1 MIRARFYIKKSDCDN
16 DYRPVKWP
24 IKYPYWCSAE
34 SDNSFVLVAYAED
47 EDSIKELWP
56 EAYDINVLEK
66 DTEIRFTLRFPKPE
80 WYELY
85 ERELEECDRFIWV
98 TDACL
103 RNGIIRKVKAKIE
116 EYGGLLLADIPD
128 RFTPYEIGMD
138 AFESKEEALKHA
150 EERRAHLIEFI
161 KKKLNAMINYA
172 AKVRKAYLIN
182 NFDKIL
188 NSLNTL
194 HLTVET
200 MTLFVNDQA
209 YNYILKLKEII
220 KTSPMYKHNIKRLL
234 NDMDKEIKRYNA
246 SIYYINKERSE
257 VIADIT
263 QAMED
268 CLMPYIDDLAGAI
281 RAAVWSRGV
290 SEERTEAAVLSL
302 IVSSLAT
309 TSGRLI
315 SGGYQIMKEMGGGWG
330 GNPFTFMSIDKIRH
344 LSTSLSDAIT
354 GGEIALEEKE
364 ANDITKAMDVFI
376 EKMSDSDIV
385 DKVISILEEAE
396 SKNKE
401 ERS

>member
-1 MIRARFYIKKSDCDN
+1 MDDN
-16 DYRPVKWP
+16 TKN
-24 IKYPYWCSAE
+24 ILYPKGSIFRILKDDIISAE
-34 SDNSFVLVAYAED
+34 FKVAKGAIAEAVSDIEVNDKYAEVCCNG
-47 EDSIKELWP
+47 ETFVIET
-56 EAYDINVLEK
+56 DIM
-66 DTEIRFTLRFPKPE
+66 
-80 WYELY
+80 
-85 ERELEECDRFIWV
+85 
-98 TDACL
+98 
-103 RNGIIRKVKAKIE
+103 GIILTKDPIENKSVKNDIIDDKLRWDLLPMEEIEDIVRVYHAGAK
-116 EYGGLLLADIPD
+116 
-128 RFTPYEIGMD
+128 R
-138 AFESKEEALKHA
+138 
-150 EERRAHLIEFI
+150 
-161 KKKLNAMINYA
+161 LNLMNKMNNFNNINYA
-172 AKVRKAYLIN
+172 AKTRRAYLIN

-194 HLTVET
+194 HSTVET

-209 YNYILKLKEII
+209 YNYILKLKEVI
-220 KTSPMYKHNIKRLL
+220 KGGPMYKHNIKRLL

-281 RAAVWSRGV
+281 RAAVWSKGV

-302 IVSSLAT
+302 IVSSLAM

-385 DKVISILEEAE
+385 DKVINILEEAE

-401 ERS
+401 EQS

>member
-1 MIRARFYIKKSDCDN
+1 MIKARFYIRKDDCNN

-24 IKYPYWCSAE
+24 IKYPYWCSGE
-34 SDNSFVLVAYAED
+34 SDDSFILVAYAED
-47 EDSIKELWP
+47 EDNIKELWP

-66 DTEIRFTLRFPKPE
+66 DTEVKFTLRFPKPK
-80 WYELY
+80 WYELQE
-85 ERELEECDRFIWV
+85 ERSEEYDKLYGKFVWV
-98 TDACL
+98 TDMCL
-103 RNGIIRKVKAKIE
+103 KDGKIRKVKA
-116 EYGGLLLADIPD
+116 
-128 RFTPYEIGMD
+128 
-138 AFESKEEALKHA
+138 
-150 EERRAHLIEFI
+150 
-161 KKKLNAMINYA
+161 
-172 AKVRKAYLIN
+172 RKAYLIN

-194 HLTVET
+194 HSTVET

-209 YNYILKLKEII
+209 YNYILKLKEVI

-234 NDMDKEIKRYNA
+234 NDMDKEIKKYNA

-268 CLMPYIDDLAGAI
+268 YLMPYIDNLAGAI
-281 RAAVWSRGV
+281 RAAVWSKGV

-315 SGGYQIMKEMGGGWG
+315 SGGYQIMKEMGGGQG

-364 ANDITKAMDVFI
+364 ANDITKAMDIFI

-401 ERS
+401 E

>member
-1 MIRARFYIKKSDCDN
+1 
-16 DYRPVKWP
+16 
-24 IKYPYWCSAE
+24 
-34 SDNSFVLVAYAED
+34 
-47 EDSIKELWP
+47 
-56 EAYDINVLEK
+56 
-66 DTEIRFTLRFPKPE
+66 
-80 WYELY
+80 
-85 ERELEECDRFIWV
+85 
-98 TDACL
+98 
-103 RNGIIRKVKAKIE
+103 
-116 EYGGLLLADIPD
+116 
-128 RFTPYEIGMD
+128 
-138 AFESKEEALKHA
+138 
-150 EERRAHLIEFI
+150 
-161 KKKLNAMINYA
+161 MINYA
-172 AKVRKAYLIN
+172 AKARKTYLIN

-194 HLTVET
+194 HSTVET

-209 YNYILKLKEII
+209 YNYILKLKEVI

-263 QAMED
+263 QVMED

-281 RAAVWSRGV
+281 RAAVWSKGV

-315 SGGYQIMKEMGGGWG
+315 SGGYQIMKEMGGGQG

-344 LSTSLSDAIT
+344 LSTLLSELSDAIT

-385 DKVISILEEAE
+385 DKVISIIEEAE

>member
-1 MIRARFYIKKSDCDN
+1 
-16 DYRPVKWP
+16 
-24 IKYPYWCSAE
+24 
-34 SDNSFVLVAYAED
+34 
-47 EDSIKELWP
+47 
-56 EAYDINVLEK
+56 
-66 DTEIRFTLRFPKPE
+66 
-80 WYELY
+80 
-85 ERELEECDRFIWV
+85 
-98 TDACL
+98 
-103 RNGIIRKVKAKIE
+103 
-116 EYGGLLLADIPD
+116 
-128 RFTPYEIGMD
+128 
-138 AFESKEEALKHA
+138 
-150 EERRAHLIEFI
+150 
-161 KKKLNAMINYA
+161 MINYA
-172 AKVRKAYLIN
+172 AKARKAYLIN

-194 HLTVET
+194 HSTVET

-209 YNYILKLKEII
+209 YNYILKLKEVI

-281 RAAVWSRGV
+281 RAAVWSKGV

-302 IVSSLAT
+302 IVSSLAM

-376 EKMSDSDIV
+376 EKISDSDIV

-396 SKNKE
+396 SKKQGGEIVNYLDGYVE
-401 ERS
+401 EILSEPYYDDYGSGIFRWWVKVSYICEGVGAVTILMFDTREEAEAVKPGYKFLC

>member
-1 MIRARFYIKKSDCDN
+1 
-16 DYRPVKWP
+16 
-24 IKYPYWCSAE
+24 
-34 SDNSFVLVAYAED
+34 
-47 EDSIKELWP
+47 
-56 EAYDINVLEK
+56 
-66 DTEIRFTLRFPKPE
+66 
-80 WYELY
+80 
-85 ERELEECDRFIWV
+85 
-98 TDACL
+98 
-103 RNGIIRKVKAKIE
+103 
-116 EYGGLLLADIPD
+116 
-128 RFTPYEIGMD
+128 
-138 AFESKEEALKHA
+138 
-150 EERRAHLIEFI
+150 
-161 KKKLNAMINYA
+161 MINYA
-172 AKVRKAYLIN
+172 AKARKAYLIN

-194 HLTVET
+194 HSTVET

-209 YNYILKLKEII
+209 YNYILKLKGVV
-220 KTSPMYKHNIKRLL
+220 KGGPMYRHNVKRFL
-234 NDMDKEIKRYNA
+234 NEMDKEIKRYNA

-281 RAAVWSRGV
+281 RAAVWSKGL
-290 SEERTEAAVLSL
+290 SEERTEVAVLSL

-364 ANDITKAMDVFI
+364 ANDIIKAMDVFI
-376 EKMSDSDIV
+376 EKMSDSYIV

-401 ERS
+401 EVS

>member
-1 MIRARFYIKKSDCDN
+1 
-16 DYRPVKWP
+16 
-24 IKYPYWCSAE
+24 
-34 SDNSFVLVAYAED
+34 
-47 EDSIKELWP
+47 
-56 EAYDINVLEK
+56 
-66 DTEIRFTLRFPKPE
+66 
-80 WYELY
+80 
-85 ERELEECDRFIWV
+85 
-98 TDACL
+98 
-103 RNGIIRKVKAKIE
+103 
-116 EYGGLLLADIPD
+116 
-128 RFTPYEIGMD
+128 
-138 AFESKEEALKHA
+138 
-150 EERRAHLIEFI
+150 
-161 KKKLNAMINYA
+161 MINYA
-172 AKVRKAYLIN
+172 AKARKAYLIN

-194 HLTVET
+194 HSTVET

-209 YNYILKLKEII
+209 YNYILKLKEVI

-281 RAAVWSRGV
+281 RAAVWSKGV

-315 SGGYQIMKEMGGGWG
+315 SGGYQIMKEMGGGQG

-344 LSTSLSDAIT
+344 LSTSLSDTIT
-354 GGEIALEEKE
+354 GGEIAFEEKE

-376 EKMSDSDIV
+376 EKISDSDIV

-396 SKNKE
+396 SKKQGGEIVNYLDGYVE
-401 ERS
+401 EVLSEPYYDDYGSGIFRWWVKVSYICEGIGAVTILMFDTREEAEAVKPGYKFLC

>member
-1 MIRARFYIKKSDCDN
+1 
-16 DYRPVKWP
+16 
-24 IKYPYWCSAE
+24 
-34 SDNSFVLVAYAED
+34 
-47 EDSIKELWP
+47 
-56 EAYDINVLEK
+56 
-66 DTEIRFTLRFPKPE
+66 
-80 WYELY
+80 
-85 ERELEECDRFIWV
+85 
-98 TDACL
+98 
-103 RNGIIRKVKAKIE
+103 
-116 EYGGLLLADIPD
+116 
-128 RFTPYEIGMD
+128 
-138 AFESKEEALKHA
+138 
-150 EERRAHLIEFI
+150 
-161 KKKLNAMINYA
+161 MINYA
-172 AKVRKAYLIN
+172 AKARKAYLIN

-194 HLTVET
+194 HSTVET

-209 YNYILKLKEII
+209 YNYILKLKEVI

-234 NDMDKEIKRYNA
+234 NDMDKEIKKYNA

-281 RAAVWSRGV
+281 RAAVCPRSGH
-290 SEERTEAAVLSL
+290 TAVLSL

-315 SGGYQIMKEMGGGWG
+315 SGGYQIMKEMGGGQG

>member
-1 MIRARFYIKKSDCDN
+1 
-16 DYRPVKWP
+16 
-24 IKYPYWCSAE
+24 
-34 SDNSFVLVAYAED
+34 
-47 EDSIKELWP
+47 
-56 EAYDINVLEK
+56 
-66 DTEIRFTLRFPKPE
+66 
-80 WYELY
+80 
-85 ERELEECDRFIWV
+85 
-98 TDACL
+98 
-103 RNGIIRKVKAKIE
+103 
-116 EYGGLLLADIPD
+116 
-128 RFTPYEIGMD
+128 
-138 AFESKEEALKHA
+138 
-150 EERRAHLIEFI
+150 
-161 KKKLNAMINYA
+161 MINYA
-172 AKVRKAYLIN
+172 AKARKAYLIN

-194 HLTVET
+194 HSTVET

-209 YNYILKLKEII
+209 YNYILKLKEVI
-220 KTSPMYKHNIKRLL
+220 KGGPMYKHNIKRLL

-281 RAAVWSRGV
+281 RAAVWSKGV

-302 IVSSLAT
+302 IVSSLAM

-385 DKVISILEEAE
+385 DKGISILEEAE

>member
-34 SDNSFVLVAYAED
+34 SSNSFVLVAYAED

-80 WYELY
+80 WY
-85 ERELEECDRFIWV
+85 D
-98 TDACL
+98 
-103 RNGIIRKVKAKIE
+103 
-116 EYGGLLLADIPD
+116 
-128 RFTPYEIGMD
+128 
-138 AFESKEEALKHA
+138 
-150 EERRAHLIEFI
+150 
-161 KKKLNAMINYA
+161 
-172 AKVRKAYLIN
+172 
-182 NFDKIL
+182 
-188 NSLNTL
+188 
-194 HLTVET
+194 
-200 MTLFVNDQA
+200 
-209 YNYILKLKEII
+209 
-220 KTSPMYKHNIKRLL
+220 IKRLL
-234 NDMDKEIKRYNA
+234 NDMDKEIKKYNA

-268 CLMPYIDDLAGAI
+268 YLMPYIDDLAGAI

-354 GGEIALEEKE
+354 GGG
-364 ANDITKAMDVFI
+364 N
-376 EKMSDSDIV
+376 SS
-385 DKVISILEEAE
+385 
-396 SKNKE
+396 
-401 ERS
+401 

>member
-1 MIRARFYIKKSDCDN
+1 
-16 DYRPVKWP
+16 
-24 IKYPYWCSAE
+24 
-34 SDNSFVLVAYAED
+34 
-47 EDSIKELWP
+47 
-56 EAYDINVLEK
+56 
-66 DTEIRFTLRFPKPE
+66 
-80 WYELY
+80 
-85 ERELEECDRFIWV
+85 
-98 TDACL
+98 
-103 RNGIIRKVKAKIE
+103 
-116 EYGGLLLADIPD
+116 
-128 RFTPYEIGMD
+128 
-138 AFESKEEALKHA
+138 
-150 EERRAHLIEFI
+150 
-161 KKKLNAMINYA
+161 MINYA
-172 AKVRKAYLIN
+172 AKARKAYLIN

-194 HLTVET
+194 HSTVET

-209 YNYILKLKEII
+209 YNYILKLKEVI

-281 RAAVWSRGV
+281 RAAV
-290 SEERTEAAVLSL
+290 RTEAAVLSL

-315 SGGYQIMKEMGGGWG
+315 SDGYQIMKEMGGGWG

-344 LSTSLSDAIT
+344 LSTSLSGAIT

-376 EKMSDSDIV
+376 EKMSDSYIV

-401 ERS
+401 EVS

>member
-1 MIRARFYIKKSDCDN
+1 
-16 DYRPVKWP
+16 
-24 IKYPYWCSAE
+24 
-34 SDNSFVLVAYAED
+34 
-47 EDSIKELWP
+47 
-56 EAYDINVLEK
+56 
-66 DTEIRFTLRFPKPE
+66 
-80 WYELY
+80 
-85 ERELEECDRFIWV
+85 
-98 TDACL
+98 
-103 RNGIIRKVKAKIE
+103 
-116 EYGGLLLADIPD
+116 
-128 RFTPYEIGMD
+128 
-138 AFESKEEALKHA
+138 
-150 EERRAHLIEFI
+150 
-161 KKKLNAMINYA
+161 MINYA
-172 AKVRKAYLIN
+172 AKARKAYLIN

-194 HLTVET
+194 HSTVET

-209 YNYILKLKEII
+209 YNYILKLKEVI

-234 NDMDKEIKRYNA
+234 NDMDKEIKKYNA

-268 CLMPYIDDLAGAI
+268 YLMPYIDDLAGAI

-290 SEERTEAAVLSL
+290 SEERTEVAVLSL

-385 DKVISILEEAE
+385 DKVINTLEEAE

-401 ERS
+401 EQS

>member
-1 MIRARFYIKKSDCDN
+1 
-16 DYRPVKWP
+16 
-24 IKYPYWCSAE
+24 
-34 SDNSFVLVAYAED
+34 
-47 EDSIKELWP
+47 
-56 EAYDINVLEK
+56 
-66 DTEIRFTLRFPKPE
+66 
-80 WYELY
+80 
-85 ERELEECDRFIWV
+85 
-98 TDACL
+98 
-103 RNGIIRKVKAKIE
+103 
-116 EYGGLLLADIPD
+116 
-128 RFTPYEIGMD
+128 
-138 AFESKEEALKHA
+138 
-150 EERRAHLIEFI
+150 
-161 KKKLNAMINYA
+161 MINYA
-172 AKVRKAYLIN
+172 AKARKAYLIN

-194 HLTVET
+194 HSTVET

-209 YNYILKLKEII
+209 YNYILKLKEVI

-281 RAAVWSRGV
+281 RAAVWSKGV

-302 IVSSLAT
+302 IVSSLAM

-376 EKMSDSDIV
+376 EKISDSDIV

-396 SKNKE
+396 SKKQGGEIVNYLDGYVE
-401 ERS
+401 EILSEPYYDDYGSGIFRWWVKVSYICEGIGAVTILMFDTREEAEAVKPGYKFLC

>member
-1 MIRARFYIKKSDCDN
+1 MNKMNNFN
-16 DYRPVKWP
+16 
-24 IKYPYWCSAE
+24 
-34 SDNSFVLVAYAED
+34 N
-47 EDSIKELWP
+47 
-56 EAYDINVLEK
+56 
-66 DTEIRFTLRFPKPE
+66 
-80 WYELY
+80 
-85 ERELEECDRFIWV
+85 
-98 TDACL
+98 
-103 RNGIIRKVKAKIE
+103 
-116 EYGGLLLADIPD
+116 
-128 RFTPYEIGMD
+128 
-138 AFESKEEALKHA
+138 
-150 EERRAHLIEFI
+150 
-161 KKKLNAMINYA
+161 INYA
-172 AKVRKAYLIN
+172 AKARRAYLIN

-194 HLTVET
+194 HSTVET

-209 YNYILKLKEII
+209 YNYILKLKEVI

-234 NDMDKEIKRYNA
+234 NNMDKEIKRYNA

-268 CLMPYIDDLAGAI
+268 CLMPYIDNLAGAI
-281 RAAVWSRGV
+281 RAAVWSKGV

-315 SGGYQIMKEMGGGWG
+315 SGGYQIMKEMGGGGQG

-364 ANDITKAMDVFI
+364 ANDITKAMDIFI

>member
-1 MIRARFYIKKSDCDN
+1 
-16 DYRPVKWP
+16 
-24 IKYPYWCSAE
+24 
-34 SDNSFVLVAYAED
+34 
-47 EDSIKELWP
+47 
-56 EAYDINVLEK
+56 
-66 DTEIRFTLRFPKPE
+66 
-80 WYELY
+80 
-85 ERELEECDRFIWV
+85 
-98 TDACL
+98 
-103 RNGIIRKVKAKIE
+103 
-116 EYGGLLLADIPD
+116 
-128 RFTPYEIGMD
+128 
-138 AFESKEEALKHA
+138 
-150 EERRAHLIEFI
+150 
-161 KKKLNAMINYA
+161 MINYA
-172 AKVRKAYLIN
+172 AKARKAYLIN

-194 HLTVET
+194 HSTVET

-209 YNYILKLKEII
+209 YNYILKLKEVI

-281 RAAVWSRGV
+281 RAAVWSKGV
-290 SEERTEAAVLSL
+290 SEEWTEAAVLSL
-302 IVSSLAT
+302 IVSSLAM

-376 EKMSDSDIV
+376 EKISDSDII

-396 SKNKE
+396 SKKQGGEIVNYLDGYVE
-401 ERS
+401 EILSEPYYDDYGSGIFRWWVKVSYICEGIGAVTTLMFDTREEAEAVKPGYKFLC

>member
-1 MIRARFYIKKSDCDN
+1 
-16 DYRPVKWP
+16 
-24 IKYPYWCSAE
+24 
-34 SDNSFVLVAYAED
+34 
-47 EDSIKELWP
+47 
-56 EAYDINVLEK
+56 
-66 DTEIRFTLRFPKPE
+66 
-80 WYELY
+80 
-85 ERELEECDRFIWV
+85 
-98 TDACL
+98 
-103 RNGIIRKVKAKIE
+103 
-116 EYGGLLLADIPD
+116 
-128 RFTPYEIGMD
+128 
-138 AFESKEEALKHA
+138 
-150 EERRAHLIEFI
+150 
-161 KKKLNAMINYA
+161 MINYA
-172 AKVRKAYLIN
+172 AKARKAYLIN

-194 HLTVET
+194 HSTVET

-209 YNYILKLKEII
+209 YNYILKLKEVI

-268 CLMPYIDDLAGAI
+268 FLMPYIDDLAGAI

-302 IVSSLAT
+302 IVSSLAM

-315 SGGYQIMKEMGGGWG
+315 SGGYQIMKEMGDGWG

-354 GGEIALEEKE
+354 GGEIAFEEKE

-396 SKNKE
+396 SKKQGGEIVNYLDGYVE
-401 ERS
+401 EILSEPYYDDYGSGIFRWWVKVSYICEGIGAVTILMFDTREEAEAVKPGYKFLC

>member
-1 MIRARFYIKKSDCDN
+1 
-16 DYRPVKWP
+16 
-24 IKYPYWCSAE
+24 
-34 SDNSFVLVAYAED
+34 
-47 EDSIKELWP
+47 
-56 EAYDINVLEK
+56 
-66 DTEIRFTLRFPKPE
+66 
-80 WYELY
+80 
-85 ERELEECDRFIWV
+85 
-98 TDACL
+98 
-103 RNGIIRKVKAKIE
+103 
-116 EYGGLLLADIPD
+116 
-128 RFTPYEIGMD
+128 
-138 AFESKEEALKHA
+138 
-150 EERRAHLIEFI
+150 
-161 KKKLNAMINYA
+161 MINYA
-172 AKVRKAYLIN
+172 AKAKKAYLIN

-194 HLTVET
+194 HSTVET

-209 YNYILKLKEII
+209 YNYILKLKEVI

-268 CLMPYIDDLAGAI
+268 CLMPYIDNLAGAI
-281 RAAVWSRGV
+281 RAAVWSKGV

-302 IVSSLAT
+302 IVSSLAM

-315 SGGYQIMKEMGGGWG
+315 SGGYQIMKEMGDGWG

-354 GGEIALEEKE
+354 GGEIAFEEKE

-376 EKMSDSDIV
+376 EKISDSDIV

-396 SKNKE
+396 SKKQGGEIVNYLDGYVE
-401 ERS
+401 EILSEPYYDDYGSGIFRWWVKVSYIREGIGAVTILMFDTREEAEAVKPGYKFLC

>member
-1 MIRARFYIKKSDCDN
+1 
-16 DYRPVKWP
+16 
-24 IKYPYWCSAE
+24 
-34 SDNSFVLVAYAED
+34 
-47 EDSIKELWP
+47 
-56 EAYDINVLEK
+56 
-66 DTEIRFTLRFPKPE
+66 
-80 WYELY
+80 
-85 ERELEECDRFIWV
+85 
-98 TDACL
+98 
-103 RNGIIRKVKAKIE
+103 
-116 EYGGLLLADIPD
+116 
-128 RFTPYEIGMD
+128 
-138 AFESKEEALKHA
+138 
-150 EERRAHLIEFI
+150 
-161 KKKLNAMINYA
+161 MINYA
-172 AKVRKAYLIN
+172 AKARKAYLIN

-194 HLTVET
+194 HSTVET

-209 YNYILKLKEII
+209 YNYILKLKEVI

-281 RAAVWSRGV
+281 RAVVWSRGV

-302 IVSSLAT
+302 IVSSLAM

-315 SGGYQIMKEMGGGWG
+315 SGGYQ
-330 GNPFTFMSIDKIRH
+330 MSIDKIRH

-364 ANDITKAMDVFI
+364 ANDITKAMDIFI

>member
-1 MIRARFYIKKSDCDN
+1 MNKMNNFN
-16 DYRPVKWP
+16 
-24 IKYPYWCSAE
+24 
-34 SDNSFVLVAYAED
+34 N
-47 EDSIKELWP
+47 
-56 EAYDINVLEK
+56 
-66 DTEIRFTLRFPKPE
+66 
-80 WYELY
+80 
-85 ERELEECDRFIWV
+85 
-98 TDACL
+98 
-103 RNGIIRKVKAKIE
+103 
-116 EYGGLLLADIPD
+116 
-128 RFTPYEIGMD
+128 
-138 AFESKEEALKHA
+138 
-150 EERRAHLIEFI
+150 
-161 KKKLNAMINYA
+161 INYA
-172 AKVRKAYLIN
+172 AKTRRAYLIN

-194 HLTVET
+194 HSTVET

-209 YNYILKLKEII
+209 YNYILKLKEVI
-220 KTSPMYKHNIKRLL
+220 KGGPMYKHNIKRLL

-281 RAAVWSRGV
+281 RAAVWSKGV

-302 IVSSLAT
+302 IVSSLAM

-396 SKNKE
+396 SENKE

>member
-1 MIRARFYIKKSDCDN
+1 
-16 DYRPVKWP
+16 
-24 IKYPYWCSAE
+24 
-34 SDNSFVLVAYAED
+34 
-47 EDSIKELWP
+47 
-56 EAYDINVLEK
+56 
-66 DTEIRFTLRFPKPE
+66 
-80 WYELY
+80 
-85 ERELEECDRFIWV
+85 
-98 TDACL
+98 
-103 RNGIIRKVKAKIE
+103 
-116 EYGGLLLADIPD
+116 
-128 RFTPYEIGMD
+128 
-138 AFESKEEALKHA
+138 
-150 EERRAHLIEFI
+150 
-161 KKKLNAMINYA
+161 MINYA
-172 AKVRKAYLIN
+172 AKARKAYLIN

-194 HLTVET
+194 HSTVET

-209 YNYILKLKEII
+209 YNYILKLKEVI

-234 NDMDKEIKRYNA
+234 NDMDKEIKKYNA
-246 SIYYINKERSE
+246 SIYDINKERSE

-281 RAAVWSRGV
+281 RAAVWSKGV
-290 SEERTEAAVLSL
+290 SEERKEAAVLSL
-302 IVSSLAT
+302 IVSSLAM

-396 SKNKE
+396 SKKQGGTIMNYLDGYVE
-401 ERS
+401 EVLSEPYYDDYGSGIFRWWVEVSYVCEGTESTTILMFDTREEAEAVKPGYKFLC

>member
-1 MIRARFYIKKSDCDN
+1 
-16 DYRPVKWP
+16 
-24 IKYPYWCSAE
+24 
-34 SDNSFVLVAYAED
+34 
-47 EDSIKELWP
+47 
-56 EAYDINVLEK
+56 
-66 DTEIRFTLRFPKPE
+66 
-80 WYELY
+80 
-85 ERELEECDRFIWV
+85 
-98 TDACL
+98 
-103 RNGIIRKVKAKIE
+103 
-116 EYGGLLLADIPD
+116 
-128 RFTPYEIGMD
+128 
-138 AFESKEEALKHA
+138 
-150 EERRAHLIEFI
+150 
-161 KKKLNAMINYA
+161 MINYA
-172 AKVRKAYLIN
+172 AKVRRAYLIN

-194 HLTVET
+194 HSTVET

-209 YNYILKLKEII
+209 YNYILKLKEVI

-263 QAMED
+263 QVMED
-268 CLMPYIDDLAGAI
+268 CLMPYIDNLAGAI
-281 RAAVWSRGV
+281 KAAVWSRGV

-315 SGGYQIMKEMGGGWG
+315 SGGYQIMKEMGGGQG

-385 DKVISILEEAE
+385 DKVISILEEQGGTIVNYLDGYVKEVLSEPYYDDYGSGIFRWWVKVSYVCEGIGAVTTLMFDT
-396 SKNKE
+396 KE
-401 ERS
+401 EAEAVKPGYNFLC

>member
-1 MIRARFYIKKSDCDN
+1 MNKMNNFN
-16 DYRPVKWP
+16 
-24 IKYPYWCSAE
+24 
-34 SDNSFVLVAYAED
+34 N
-47 EDSIKELWP
+47 
-56 EAYDINVLEK
+56 
-66 DTEIRFTLRFPKPE
+66 
-80 WYELY
+80 
-85 ERELEECDRFIWV
+85 
-98 TDACL
+98 
-103 RNGIIRKVKAKIE
+103 
-116 EYGGLLLADIPD
+116 
-128 RFTPYEIGMD
+128 
-138 AFESKEEALKHA
+138 
-150 EERRAHLIEFI
+150 
-161 KKKLNAMINYA
+161 INYA
-172 AKVRKAYLIN
+172 AKARRAYLIN

-194 HLTVET
+194 HSTVET

-209 YNYILKLKEII
+209 YNYILKLKEVI

-315 SGGYQIMKEMGGGWG
+315 SGGYQIMKEMGGGQG

-364 ANDITKAMDVFI
+364 ANDITKAMNVFI

-396 SKNKE
+396 SKKGGAIVNYLDGYVE
-401 ERS
+401 EVLSEPYYDDYGSGIFRWWVEVSYICEGTESTTILMFDTREEAEAVKPGYKFLC

>member
-1 MIRARFYIKKSDCDN
+1 
-16 DYRPVKWP
+16 
-24 IKYPYWCSAE
+24 
-34 SDNSFVLVAYAED
+34 
-47 EDSIKELWP
+47 
-56 EAYDINVLEK
+56 
-66 DTEIRFTLRFPKPE
+66 
-80 WYELY
+80 
-85 ERELEECDRFIWV
+85 
-98 TDACL
+98 
-103 RNGIIRKVKAKIE
+103 
-116 EYGGLLLADIPD
+116 
-128 RFTPYEIGMD
+128 
-138 AFESKEEALKHA
+138 
-150 EERRAHLIEFI
+150 
-161 KKKLNAMINYA
+161 MINYA
-172 AKVRKAYLIN
+172 AKARKAYLIN

-194 HLTVET
+194 HSTVET

-209 YNYILKLKEII
+209 YNYILKLKEVV
-220 KTSPMYKHNIKRLL
+220 KDGPMYRHNVKRFL
-234 NDMDKEIKRYNA
+234 NDMDKEIRKYNA

-268 CLMPYIDDLAGAI
+268 YLMPYIDNLAGAI
-281 RAAVWSRGV
+281 RAAVWSKGV

-315 SGGYQIMKEMGGGWG
+315 SGGYQIMKEMGG
-330 GNPFTFMSIDKIRH
+330 NPFTFMSIDKIGH

-385 DKVISILEEAE
+385 DKVISIIEEAE

>member
-1 MIRARFYIKKSDCDN
+1 
-16 DYRPVKWP
+16 
-24 IKYPYWCSAE
+24 
-34 SDNSFVLVAYAED
+34 
-47 EDSIKELWP
+47 
-56 EAYDINVLEK
+56 
-66 DTEIRFTLRFPKPE
+66 
-80 WYELY
+80 
-85 ERELEECDRFIWV
+85 
-98 TDACL
+98 
-103 RNGIIRKVKAKIE
+103 
-116 EYGGLLLADIPD
+116 
-128 RFTPYEIGMD
+128 
-138 AFESKEEALKHA
+138 
-150 EERRAHLIEFI
+150 
-161 KKKLNAMINYA
+161 MINYA
-172 AKVRKAYLIN
+172 AKTRKAYLIN

-194 HLTVET
+194 HSTVET

-209 YNYILKLKEII
+209 YNYILKLKEVI
-220 KTSPMYKHNIKRLL
+220 KGGPMYKHNIKRLL

-281 RAAVWSRGV
+281 RAAVWSKGV

-302 IVSSLAT
+302 IVSSLAM

-354 GGEIALEEKE
+354 GGEITLEEKE

-396 SKNKE
+396 SKGGAIVNYLDGYVE
-401 ERS
+401 EVLSEPYYDDYGSGIFRWWVEVSYICEGTESTTILMFDTREEAEAVKPGYKFLC

>member
-1 MIRARFYIKKSDCDN
+1 
-16 DYRPVKWP
+16 
-24 IKYPYWCSAE
+24 
-34 SDNSFVLVAYAED
+34 
-47 EDSIKELWP
+47 
-56 EAYDINVLEK
+56 
-66 DTEIRFTLRFPKPE
+66 
-80 WYELY
+80 
-85 ERELEECDRFIWV
+85 
-98 TDACL
+98 
-103 RNGIIRKVKAKIE
+103 
-116 EYGGLLLADIPD
+116 
-128 RFTPYEIGMD
+128 
-138 AFESKEEALKHA
+138 
-150 EERRAHLIEFI
+150 
-161 KKKLNAMINYA
+161 MINYA
-172 AKVRKAYLIN
+172 AKARKAYLIN

-194 HLTVET
+194 HSTVET

-209 YNYILKLKEII
+209 YNYILKLKEVI
-220 KTSPMYKHNIKRLL
+220 KGGPMYKHNVKRFL

-246 SIYYINKERSE
+246 SIYYINKERSG

-315 SGGYQIMKEMGGGWG
+315 SGGYQIMKKMGGGQG

-354 GGEIALEEKE
+354 GGEIAPEEKE
-364 ANDITKAMDVFI
+364 ANNITKAMDVFI